1 MRRVFY
7 TEFLPTEY
15 LRFPYKS
22 EYWQLQ
28 ADMGIQTSAEGQ
40 LEGFQQPAECSLPG
54 NYIGVKG
61 MYTEHQVGIPHCND
75 QFHFSSKRNFQ
86 SQAEDPVVREI
97 LRNATC
103 RVVKITAL

>member
-7 TEFLPTEY
+7 TKFLPTEY

-22 EYWQLQ
+22 KYWQPQ

-40 LEGFQQPAECSLPG
+40 LEGFQQPAECSLPD
-54 NYIGVKG
+54 NYTDVKG
-61 MYTEHQVGIPHCND
+61 MYTEHQVGNPHCNA

-86 SQAEDPVVREI
+86 CQAEDSVVCEI
-97 LRNATC
+97 LKNATC
-103 RVVKITAL
+103 RVVTTTAL